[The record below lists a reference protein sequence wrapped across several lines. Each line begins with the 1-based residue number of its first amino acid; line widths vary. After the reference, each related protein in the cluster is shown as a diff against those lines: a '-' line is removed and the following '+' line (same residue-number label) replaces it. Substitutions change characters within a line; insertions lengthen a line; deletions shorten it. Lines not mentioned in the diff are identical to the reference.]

1 MFQPAEDTTPLRTPV
16 LVAGAVG
23 LSMAALLF
31 FFLVPGTFSKLAD
44 ISTLVG

>member
-1 MFQPAEDTTPLRTPV
+1 V
-16 LVAGAVG
+16 LVGGVVG

-31 FFLVPGTFSKLAD
+31 FFLLPGTFSKLAD